1 MRGANRA
8 QSRSPKT
15 ITPPKAPS
23 GFSLINR
30 HSPREIACRRTET
43 FPTVDHGKGRL
54 ISRIV
59 RHLHD
64 CPSRIISAG
73 TSLVSPSHALHPSLA
88 SLLSQELYYM
98 AHESV
103 RSFVGSILI
112 RAIEVVKGLLL

>member
-1 MRGANRA
+1 MRGASRA

-15 ITPPKAPS
+15 IAPPKAPS

-30 HSPREIACRRTET
+30 HRPRLITCRRAET

-64 CPSRIISAG
+64 CPSQTISAG
-73 TSLVSPSHALHPSLA
+73 TSLVSPSHALHTSLA
-88 SLLSQELYYM
+88 SFLSQALSHV

-103 RSFVGSILI
+103 RSLVCRIL
-112 RAIEVVKGLLL
+112 L